1 MPDRRIPDDLRR
13 FILTSIDSVPHM
25 EALLL
30 FHRNQKHEWSALEAA
45 QKLFISEGQTA
56 DLLNRLT
63 EAGFLAVAID
73 ESRHTFRYAPV
84 SEAHRDIV
92 DRLAKLY
99 SKELIAVTQLIH
111 SKAGTKV
118 QQFADAFRLKKE

>member
-1 MPDRRIPDDLRR
+1 MSDRRIPDDLRR

-30 FHRNQKHEWSALEAA
+30 FHRNQKLEWSAAEAA
-45 QKLFISEGQTA
+45 QKLFIGESQTD
-56 DLLNRLT
+56 DLLNSLT
-63 EAGFLAVAID
+63 EAGFLALRTD
-73 ESRHTFRYAPV
+73 GRRRLFRYAPV
-84 SEAHRDIV
+84 SAAHGEIV
-92 DRLAKLY
+92 DRLAILY

-111 SKAGTKV
+111 SKAGTKI